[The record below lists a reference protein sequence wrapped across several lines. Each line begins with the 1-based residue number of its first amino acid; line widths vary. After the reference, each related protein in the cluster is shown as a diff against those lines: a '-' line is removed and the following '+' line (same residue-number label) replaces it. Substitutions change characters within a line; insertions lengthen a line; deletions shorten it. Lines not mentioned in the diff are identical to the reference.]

1 MSDSTA
7 YVTRFV
13 STSLLPRGNTC
24 GAVSRFFKRI
34 LAPKWI
40 QIAPQVLVG
49 IATVVA
55 LIGPVFGQ
63 SIRCVQPAPIR
74 SYEPDSGS
82 AKAQRLLSEGVA
94 YFDSGRHA
102 VASRRIKAALSAG
115 FNDEQESAIAHKY
128 LGLYYCINNSKKL
141 CELHLRRAVR
151 FSPSLDFDN
160 GERLHPKFASA
171 IKKVTG
177 QNMIACAPESVA
189 TQTALQSATV
199 SPVEQ
204 IIEREIAVKPQ
215 PVSSSRRDPGILQL
229 DVRPWGQV
237 VVNNKPMGLT
247 PPAKEFKLAPGLHN
261 VEIRNG
267 NLEAYRTQVEV
278 FEGGVVRISHHF

>member
-7 YVTRFV
+7 YLIHFV
-13 STSLLPRGNTC
+13 PARPVSENTC
-24 GAVSRFFKRI
+24 GAVLDFFCNKLLR
-34 LAPKWI
+34 KWT
-40 QIAPQVLVG
+40 QTAPQVLVAAMAA
-49 IATVVA
+49 IALVSPTFA
-55 LIGPVFGQ
+55 Q
-63 SIRCVQPAPIR
+63 SNRCVQPVPIR
-74 SYEPDSGS
+74 SYEPDSGN

-94 YFDSGRHA
+94 YFDVGRHT

-115 FNDEQESAIAHKY
+115 FSDEQESAIAHKY
-128 LGLYYCINNSKKL
+128 LGLYYCINNSRKL

-160 GERLHPKFASA
+160 GERLHPKFSAA

-177 QNMIACAPESVA
+177 QTTIACAPDSVA
-189 TQTALQSATV
+189 TQTALQSTIT
-199 SPVEQ
+199 SPIAQV
-204 IIEREIAVKPQ
+204 IEREIPSNTQ
-215 PVSSSRRDPGILQL
+215 PVSSSRRDLGILQL

-237 VVNNKPMGLT
+237 VVNNKSLGVT
-247 PPAKEFKLAPGLHN
+247 PPAKEFKLPPGLHN

>member
-1 MSDSTA
+1 MNDSTA
-7 YVTRFV
+7 YVIHSVPSPPQREITCGTEFGFLKRK
-13 STSLLPRGNTC
+13 LPR
-24 GAVSRFFKRI
+24 
-34 LAPKWI
+34 KWV
-40 QIAPQVLVG
+40 QTALQVLVG
-49 IATVVA
+49 IVGVIA
-55 LIGPVFGQ
+55 LVSPTFAQ
-63 SIRCVQPAPIR
+63 SNRCVQPAPIR

-94 YFDSGRHA
+94 YFDAGRHA
-102 VASRRIKAALSAG
+102 VASRRLKAALSAG

-151 FSPSLDFDN
+151 FLPSLDFDN

-177 QNMIACAPESVA
+177 QSTTACAPDRVT
-189 TQTALQSATV
+189 TQIALQSTIV

-204 IIEREIAVKPQ
+204 IIEREIPVRAQ
-215 PVSSSRRDPGILQL
+215 PVPSSRRDPGTLQL

-237 VVNNKPMGLT
+237 VVNNKPLGLT